1 METFSIKEHFDKII
15 EKTRTIDKFVDD
27 YVEVLNNKTDS
38 YNFYIRR
45 GRRFIKIT
53 QIVVGRDGK
62 NTDQLSVHSF
72 VDKNTGLVF
81 KAAGWNAPAK
91 GARYDLLDEAS
102 RKRCFANADP
112 YGSYLYRYRQQPRKG
127 LFARYKHKQ
136 AKLQAPLRR
145 F

>member
-15 EKTRTIDKFVDD
+15 EKTRTIDRFVDD

-62 NTDQLSVHSF
+62 NTDQLCVHSF

-112 YGSYLYRYRQQPRKG
+112 YGRYLYR
-127 LFARYKHKQ
+127 
-136 AKLQAPLRR
+136 
-145 F
+145 

>member
-15 EKTRTIDKFVDD
+15 EKTRTIDKFVEE
-27 YVEVLNNKTDS
+27 YLVVLNSKTND
-38 YNFYIRR
+38 YNFYKRH
-45 GRRFIKIT
+45 GRRFYKIT

-72 VDKNTGLVF
+72 VDRNTGLVY

-112 YGSYLYRYRQQPRKG
+112 YGSYLYR
-127 LFARYKHKQ
+127 
-136 AKLQAPLRR
+136 
-145 F
+145 

>member
-62 NTDQLSVHSF
+62 NTNQLSVHSF
-72 VDKNTGLVF
+72 VDMNTGLVY

-112 YGSYLYRYRQQPRKG
+112 YGSYLYR
-127 LFARYKHKQ
+127 
-136 AKLQAPLRR
+136 
-145 F
+145 

>member
-1 METFSIKEHFDKII
+1 MQNLSIREQFDQMV
-15 EKTRTIDKFVDD
+15 EKNKNIDKFVDE
-27 YVEVLNNKTDS
+27 YVEVLNNKTND
-38 YNFYIRR
+38 YNFYKRI
-45 GRRFIKIT
+45 GKRFYKIT

-112 YGSYLYRYRQQPRKG
+112 YGSYLYR
-127 LFARYKHKQ
+127 
-136 AKLQAPLRR
+136 
-145 F
+145 

>member
-1 METFSIKEHFDKII
+1 MENFAII
-15 EKTRTIDKFVDD
+15 DQSRTVDKFVEE
-27 YVEVLNNKTDS
+27 YVKVLNDKTDS

-112 YGSYLYRYRQQPRKG
+112 YGSYLYR
-127 LFARYKHKQ
+127 
-136 AKLQAPLRR
+136 
-145 F
+145 

>member
-1 METFSIKEHFDKII
+1 METFSIKEHLDKII
-15 EKTRTIDKFVDD
+15 EKRRTFDKFVDE
-27 YVEVLNNKTDS
+27 YVEVLNNKTNG
-38 YNFYIRR
+38 YNFYKRH
-45 GRRFIKIT
+45 GRRFYKIT

-72 VDKNTGLVF
+72 VDRNTGLVY

-112 YGSYLYRYRQQPRKG
+112 YGSYLYR
-127 LFARYKHKQ
+127 
-136 AKLQAPLRR
+136 
-145 F
+145 

>member
-62 NTDQLSVHSF
+62 NTNQLSVHSF

-112 YGSYLYRYRQQPRKG
+112 YGSYLYR
-127 LFARYKHKQ
+127 
-136 AKLQAPLRR
+136 
-145 F
+145 

>member
-53 QIVVGRDGK
+53 QNVVGRDGK

-112 YGSYLYRYRQQPRKG
+112 YGSYLYR
-127 LFARYKHKQ
+127 
-136 AKLQAPLRR
+136 
-145 F
+145 

>member
-72 VDKNTGLVF
+72 VDKNTGLVY

-112 YGSYLYRYRQQPRKG
+112 YGSYLYR
-127 LFARYKHKQ
+127 
-136 AKLQAPLRR
+136 
-145 F
+145 

>member
-1 METFSIKEHFDKII
+1 METFSIKEHLDKII

-38 YNFYIRR
+38 YNFYTRR
-45 GRRFIKIT
+45 GRRYIKIT

-72 VDKNTGLVF
+72 VDKSTGLVF

-112 YGSYLYRYRQQPRKG
+112 YGSYLYR
-127 LFARYKHKQ
+127 
-136 AKLQAPLRR
+136 
-145 F
+145 

>member
-81 KAAGWNAPAK
+81 KAAGWNAPSK
-91 GARYDLLDEAS
+91 GARYYLLDEAC

-112 YGSYLYRYRQQPRKG
+112 YGSYLYR
-127 LFARYKHKQ
+127 
-136 AKLQAPLRR
+136 
-145 F
+145 

>member
-112 YGSYLYRYRQQPRKG
+112 YGSYLYR
-127 LFARYKHKQ
+127 
-136 AKLQAPLRR
+136 
-145 F
+145 